1 MVRLA
6 FDPIAEQKLL
16 YGVITGN
23 MTFRD
28 FFAEADRFLARF
40 HLFCRMSG

>member
-16 YGVITGN
+16 HGVIAGN

-28 FFAEADRFLARF
+28 FFAEADRFRLGFICSAA
-40 HLFCRMSG
+40 